1 MASKSMSLL
10 ENESAQTSAD
20 IQQPRSQSG
29 DGVLAGKPARW
40 ENAPIPVGVCY
51 AGCMFVCGNV
61 LIGIGDALVEIAT
74 KNGID
79 MADTGWLF
87 LARGAGQILA
97 TLICADLYASYWGN
111 GILMVCTLLVAA
123 LWIAGA
129 LIAHAGLL
137 YLWFFLTGLMTAT
150 LDIGTQILTR
160 RAYGSEAGPWLTAN
174 TFCFATAGLLA
185 PLVDYATDTLLE
197 QCSVYALFAV
207 ILAVLTFLI
216 TEDNYLCLTKMQLDE
231 DASTA
236 NLTTGQKIKNSLF
249 AWLDPVYRNDAL
261 LALMIFFT
269 IGGQN
274 MMSNYLETYILITGV
289 TPVNIDSLM
298 LSLFW
303 GSMVISRLVA
313 MFKLQPGLQTKPLIG
328 QMKIMFIGCMI
339 AAVPLA
345 LAPNLMGQADNCK
358 DTAERC
364 AGPEG
369 YCWIEKYACFPIE
382 EDDVT
387 TVCINPES
395 SHSHSHTELINARA
409 DEADSDTTVDDKHSS
424 SGPKQSVCGPGCTY
438 KPGTGKGALGS
449 DTLDLVGGIEYDWSP
464 NCQMDDAEPHHAYW
478 PLFAGYLIYGFF
490 VGPILGYIFD
500 FHNRVTVSKERGSAI
515 LILGLN
521 LGSSLV
527 PWLFTLC
534 LQFDLAGASM
544 PVVQIISVITPALIM
559 ARVVS
564 LNKDTVNAPP
574 GAAGAPAPAPA
585 PAPASVQRMG
595 STGFTTGADG
605 SVYDTP

>member
-1 MASKSMSLL
+1 MANNPMGLLANVSL
-10 ENESAQTSAD
+10 SAD
-20 IQQPRSQSG
+20 AEQPRSQIG
-29 DGVLAGKPARW
+29 NGGRPAGKPARW
-40 ENAPIPVGVCY
+40 ENSPIPVGICY

-97 TLICADLYASYWGN
+97 TLFCADLYASFWGN
-111 GILMVCTLLVAA
+111 GILMVCTFIVAA
-123 LWIAGA
+123 LWIVGA

-137 YLWFFLTGLMTAT
+137 YLWFFMTGLMTAT

-185 PLVDYATDTLLE
+185 PLVDYATETLLQ
-197 QCSVYALFAV
+197 QCAVYASFAV
-207 ILAVLTFLI
+207 ALGLLTFLI
-216 TEDNYLCLTKMQLDE
+216 TEDNYLCLTKMQLDD
-231 DASTA
+231 DAGNE
-236 NLTTGQKIKNSLF
+236 NLSVGEKIQRSLF

-289 TPVNIDSLM
+289 TPVDIDSLM
-298 LSLFW
+298 LSIFW

-345 LAPNLMGQADNCK
+345 LSPNLMGQADNCQ
-358 DTAERC
+358 DTPERC

-369 YCWIEKYACFPIE
+369 YCWIEKYGCFPIE
-382 EDDVT
+382 EDDT
-387 TVCINPES
+387 TTTCIDPSASS
-395 SHSHSHTELINARA
+395 SHAELINTRA
-409 DEADSDTTVDDKHSS
+409 DYGNKDTEAADNA
-424 SGPKQSVCGPGCTY
+424 GPKQAVCGPGCTY
-438 KPGTGKGALGS
+438 KPGAGNNLKES

-464 NCQMDDAEPHHAYW
+464 NCLMDANADGEEVPHHAYW

-534 LQFDLAGASM
+534 LQFDLEGASM
-544 PVVQIISVITPALIM
+544 PVVQIISVIAPAMIL
-559 ARVVS
+559 AHVVG
-564 LNKDTVNAPP
+564 LNKDMVNAPP

-585 PAPASVQRMG
+585 PAPVVRQT
-595 STGFTTGADG
+595 STGFTTRRELLVRQGL
-605 SVYDTP
+605 